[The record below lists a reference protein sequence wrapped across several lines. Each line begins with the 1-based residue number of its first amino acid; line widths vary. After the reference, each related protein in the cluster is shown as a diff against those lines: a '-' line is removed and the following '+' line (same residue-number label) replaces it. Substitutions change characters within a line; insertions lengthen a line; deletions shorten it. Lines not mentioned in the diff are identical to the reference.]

1 MIKKFLK
8 ILKAR
13 NSSPY
18 MIAEIGN
25 NHNGSVKLAKQLI
38 IEAKKCGADCVKF
51 QTFST
56 KSLFSKKSF
65 IKNKKLKYQSDKY
78 TLDLKTFKTLKN
90 FAKKQKIEF
99 TATPFSK
106 LEVDFLV
113 NTLKIKLIKIA
124 SMDLNNYPLIDYI
137 AKKKIPILISTGFG
151 SKIEIKKAISIL
163 KRNKAKFI
171 ILHCVSEYPPN
182 NKNLNLL
189 RIKEFEKIFSCPVG
203 FSDHTIGTLTS
214 ITALALGAKVI
225 EKHFTLNKKMEGWDH
240 SISADPKELRQLCNY
255 GKDVNK
261 LKGSKKI
268 FRVEQKKNLLLF
280 RRSIVASKELSK
292 NKKILFSDLDF
303 KRPGTGLE
311 PIDWKKIVG
320 KRLNKKVLYDDQISL
335 KDIKK

>member
-137 AKKKIPILISTGFG
+137 AKKKTT
-151 SKIEIKKAISIL
+151 
-163 KRNKAKFI
+163 
-171 ILHCVSEYPPN
+171 N
-182 NKNLNLL
+182 NYIYRL
-189 RIKEFEKIFSCPVG
+189 RK
-203 FSDHTIGTLTS
+203 
-214 ITALALGAKVI
+214 
-225 EKHFTLNKKMEGWDH
+225 
-240 SISADPKELRQLCNY
+240 
-255 GKDVNK
+255 
-261 LKGSKKI
+261 
-268 FRVEQKKNLLLF
+268 
-280 RRSIVASKELSK
+280 
-292 NKKILFSDLDF
+292 
-303 KRPGTGLE
+303 
-311 PIDWKKIVG
+311 
-320 KRLNKKVLYDDQISL
+320 
-335 KDIKK
+335 